1 MEPWESEILRSSGQ
15 PKSSPDDD
23 DQRIHDQMGAMSIA
37 HAPLSEEEDKPEK
50 PHSARVPPI
59 KYILS

>member
-1 MEPWESEILRSSGQ
+1 
-15 PKSSPDDD
+15 
-23 DQRIHDQMGAMSIA
+23 MGAMSIA

-59 KYILS
+59 KYILSYEIFFFIYLDISTHAIRFLKSRNRK